1 VNPSS
6 GHTGPTIGSKPERV
20 SATPGRGGTGKPPT
34 VIQFVAGDRGGGPR
48 SQVQV
53 PREEKG
59 IREAV
64 ALGPHREAF
73 QFAHPVFA
81 ASLDELIACH
91 RTERAIVHFV
101 GHGEE
106 RRMVLVRDRD
116 ALVEMMSLE
125 PDQLETLF
133 RAFPT
138 RVRLVV
144 FNTCRSLELATHITA
159 RGVVDLSIG
168 IEGLIPDDH
177 AVRFAVT
184 FYGRLSEGLPVQA
197 AFDLA
202 GLQLGDLGDASRPRL
217 FCAEGV
223 RPDQV
228 TFAGA

>member
-1 VNPSS
+1 
-6 GHTGPTIGSKPERV
+6 
-20 SATPGRGGTGKPPT
+20 
-34 VIQFVAGDRGGGPR
+34 
-48 SQVQV
+48 V

-59 IREAV
+59 IREAI
-64 ALGPHREAF
+64 ALGPHRDAL
-73 QFAHPVFA
+73 QCAHPVLA
-81 ASLDELIACH
+81 ASLDDLIACH
-91 RTERAIVHFV
+91 RAEPAILHFV

-125 PDQLETLF
+125 PVQLETLF

-144 FNTCRSLELATHITA
+144 FNTCRSLDLARHITA

-168 IEGLIPDDH
+168 VEGLIPDDD
-177 AVRFAVT
+177 AIRFAVT
-184 FYGRLSEGLPVQA
+184 FYGRLSEGLSVQA

-202 GLQLGDLGDASRPRL
+202 GLQLGDLGDASRPQL
-217 FCAEGV
+217 LCAEGV

-228 TFAGA
+228 AFAGA